1 MVLGSV
7 LITIGIISIIFYS
20 HIENSSYTIRLDSLQ
35 TINTSI
41 NSIKDGIAFYK
52 LTVQNYHDGMIVVQ
66 IIDPNSNVV
75 DNKKIKTKQS
85 INYFDLIY
93 DGKYVISITGVDELN
108 YVKLDFG
115 KINLPVI
122 YSSLVIIIAGAILIF
137 VRFFYTIT
145 TQKII
150 HPELKT

>member
-1 MVLGSV
+1 
-7 LITIGIISIIFYS
+7 
-20 HIENSSYTIRLDSLQ
+20 
-35 TINTSI
+35 
-41 NSIKDGIAFYK
+41 
-52 LTVQNYHDGMIVVQ
+52 MIVVQ

-137 VRFFYTIT
+137 VKFFYSIT

>member
-20 HIENSSYTIRLDSLQ
+20 HIEKSSYTIRLDSLQ

-52 LTVQNYHDGMIVVQ
+52 LTVQNYHDGMIIVQ
-66 IIDPNSNVV
+66 IIDPNSNVA

-122 YSSLVIIIAGAILIF
+122 YSGLVMIIAGAILIF
-137 VRFFYTIT
+137 VRFFIALQLRKLYI
-145 TQKII
+145 QN
-150 HPELKT
+150 